1 VLIELPDGARVHT
14 RVEGAGPPVVLAHGG
29 PGLWDHLDGLA
40 DLLRP
45 SFRLHRWDQ
54 RGCGASE
61 PVPAYGLDV
70 AVDDVQALKAAW
82 QVEEPWAVIGHSWG
96 AHLALRAALLHPGST
111 RAVVYLSGTGSQA
124 WWDAEG
130 RAAYKAAQAARLG
143 AERRARLDALDA
155 MSQRTADQER
165 DYRALSWVTDL
176 AVPDESEPELQRMAS
191 APHAIRFDIN
201 RSLIPS
207 LEDDAALLE
216 RLPTC
221 DVPFLVLHGSEDIR
235 PWHGA
240 QELAER
246 LPNGTFHLIDGA
258 GHLPWVERPDELREQ
273 IVSFLA

>member
-1 VLIELPDGARVHT
+1 MLIELPDGARVHT
-14 RVEGAGPPVVLAHGG
+14 RVEGAGPPVLLAHGG
-29 PGLWDHLDGLA
+29 PGLWDYLDGLA
-40 DLLRP
+40 DLVRS

-54 RGCGASE
+54 RGCGASD

-70 AVDDVQALKAAW
+70 AVADVQSLKAAW
-82 QVEEPWAVIGHSWG
+82 AVEEPWAVIGHSWG
-96 AHLALRAALLHPGST
+96 AHLALRTALLHPGST

-124 WWDAEG
+124 WWHAEG

-143 AERRARLDALDA
+143 TERRRRLDALEA
-155 MSQRTADQER
+155 TSPRTADQER
-165 DYRALSWVTDL
+165 EFRALSWATDL
-176 AVPDESEPELQRMAS
+176 AVPDESQPDLQRMAS

-207 LEDDAALLE
+207 LEDDAAVLDGLD
-216 RLPTC
+216 RC

-240 QELAER
+240 LQLAQR
-246 LPNGTFHLIDGA
+246 LPNATFHLIDGA
-258 GHLPWVERPDELREQ
+258 GHLPWVERPAELREQ

>member
-1 VLIELPDGARVHT
+1 MLIELPDGARVHT

-54 RGCGASE
+54 RGCGASD

-70 AVDDVQALKAAW
+70 AVADVQALKAAW
-82 QVEEPWAVIGHSWG
+82 KVEEPWAVIGHSWG
-96 AHLALRAALLHPGST
+96 AHLALRTALLHPGST

-124 WWDAEG
+124 WWHAEG

-143 AERRARLDALDA
+143 ATRRARLDALEA

-165 DYRALSWVTDL
+165 DFRALSWVTDL
-176 AVPDESEPELQRMAS
+176 AVPDESDPDLQRMAS

-216 RLPTC
+216 GLPTC

-240 QELAER
+240 RELAER
-246 LPNGTFHLIDGA
+246 LPNATFHLLEGA
-258 GHLPWVERPDELREQ
+258 GHLPWVERPDELRER
-273 IVSFLA
+273 IVSFLS